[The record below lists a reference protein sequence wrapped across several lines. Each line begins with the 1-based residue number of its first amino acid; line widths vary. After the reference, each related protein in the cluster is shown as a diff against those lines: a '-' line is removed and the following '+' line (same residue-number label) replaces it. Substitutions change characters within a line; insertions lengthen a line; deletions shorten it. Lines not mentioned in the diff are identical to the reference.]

1 MKKFKNII
9 LKVFI
14 VACMSLV
21 CFFSA
26 SVSADTTGAHAGSG
40 GTREGSSYSS
50 SSASET
56 GTSGSGSGSS
66 SSSTG
71 DLKPDDYEPK
81 NGDIDSLVVERYSAR
96 IFNFLYVI
104 AVIVTII
111 MIMYVG
117 LKYITGSVSEK
128 AEYKKNL
135 VPIAIGALLITFL
148 ATIIRIIFSIAGSI

>member
-9 LKVFI
+9 IKIFI
-14 VACMSLV
+14 VACMSLL
-21 CFFSA
+21 CFSTSA
-26 SVSADTTGAHAGSG
+26 VNAAGSHVGSG
-40 GTREGSSYSS
+40 GYRG
-50 SSASET
+50 
-56 GTSGSGSGSS
+56 GSS
-66 SSSTG
+66 SSSSSSSGESTSQSSSSSSTSSKTG
-71 DLKPDDYEPK
+71 DLKPEEYEPK
-81 NGDIDSLVVERYSAR
+81 NGDIDSQVVERYSAR

>member
-1 MKKFKNII
+1 MKKFKTII
-9 LKVFI
+9 IKIFI
-14 VACMSLV
+14 VACMSLL
-21 CFFSA
+21 CFSA
-26 SVSADTTGAHAGSG
+26 SAVKAAGTHSG
-40 GTREGSSYSS
+40 GGGYRG
-50 SSASET
+50 
-56 GTSGSGSGSS
+56 GSS
-66 SSSTG
+66 SSSSSSSGESTSQSSTGSSTSSKTG
-71 DLKPDDYEPK
+71 DLKPEEYEPK
-81 NGDIDSLVVERYSAR
+81 NGDIDSQVVERYSAR

>member
-9 LKVFI
+9 IKIFI
-14 VACMSLV
+14 VACMSLL
-21 CFFSA
+21 CFSTSA
-26 SVSADTTGAHAGSG
+26 VNAAGSHVGSG
-40 GTREGSSYSS
+40 GYRG
-50 SSASET
+50 
-56 GTSGSGSGSS
+56 GSS
-66 SSSTG
+66 SSSSSSSTSSKTG
-71 DLKPDDYEPK
+71 DLKPEEYEPK
-81 NGDIDSLVVERYSAR
+81 NGDIDSQVVERYSAR

>member
-9 LKVFI
+9 IKIFI
-14 VACMSLV
+14 VACMSLL
-21 CFFSA
+21 CFSA
-26 SVSADTTGAHAGSG
+26 SAVKAAGTHSG
-40 GTREGSSYSS
+40 GGGYRG
-50 SSASET
+50 
-56 GTSGSGSGSS
+56 GSS
-66 SSSTG
+66 SSSSSSSTSSKTG
-71 DLKPDDYEPK
+71 DLKPEEYEPK
-81 NGDIDSLVVERYSAR
+81 NGDIDSQVVERYSAR